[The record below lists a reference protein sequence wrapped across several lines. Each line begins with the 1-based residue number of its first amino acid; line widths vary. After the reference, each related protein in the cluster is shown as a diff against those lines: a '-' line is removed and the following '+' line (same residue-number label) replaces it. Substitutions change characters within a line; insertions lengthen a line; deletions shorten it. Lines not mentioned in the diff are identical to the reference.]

1 MVLDD
6 VPHVLNVFD
15 VGYISFLVTLL
26 VRIIFTYCMVEAVEQ
41 MCLYLEFLSYISLM
55 ILRILSTLWFFLTSR
70 KSSCALTLF

>member
-26 VRIIFTYCMVEAVEQ
+26 VRIIFTYFMVEAVDQ
-41 MCLYLEFLSYISLM
+41 MCLCVEFLSYISFM
-55 ILRILSTLWFFLTSR
+55 TLRILSTLWFFLTSW
-70 KSSCALTLF
+70 KSPCALNLF